1 MSLNSHR
8 RPGVTVNGVRRM
20 RTYHYFWCL
29 HCQRTVRPRLRVNHG
44 LEPYETTRRLLD
56 TLAAALDPTRPRQSG
71 RARWDRPIPE
81 TGPWVTLVEP
91 PRPQPS
97 PIVAPRDT
105 LEGLTEDD
113 RPGPPPAAA
122 SAIEA
127 LPVVIITEYHLTNA
141 THCPIC
147 KDEFEISGEARELPC
162 KHLYHS
168 DCIVPWLS
176 IHNTCPVCRYEIKD
190 DTDPTTDDVVFRD
203 IGFGADDLA
212 NGLTWLRT
220 QFLSSRPF
228 RAFSHWTQR
237 YIDFLDSRFNTNTFT
252 RECRIYCQSLI
263 YYMFMLRWDFWELV
277 PASPSSKA
285 GTKGANVITTTA
297 YDLRHQLR
305 LRVPSPTRNYNKV
318 GARNYN
324 KVGDWMTKL
333 GKGNYD
339 EMHILKECPPPL
351 WELLKG
357 DLRLTIILTS

>member
-29 HCQRTVRPRLRVNHG
+29 HCQRTV
-44 LEPYETTRRLLD
+44 RLLD

-105 LEGLTEDD
+105 VSNDD
-113 RPGPPPAAA
+113 LDAA

-252 RECRIYCQSLI
+252 RESSS
-263 YYMFMLRWDFWELV
+263 WW
-277 PASPSSKA
+277 PSWF
-285 GTKGANVITTTA
+285 I
-297 YDLRHQLR
+297 
-305 LRVPSPTRNYNKV
+305 
-318 GARNYN
+318 
-324 KVGDWMTKL
+324 
-333 GKGNYD
+333 
-339 EMHILKECPPPL
+339 
-351 WELLKG
+351 
-357 DLRLTIILTS
+357 

>member
-8 RPGVTVNGVRRM
+8 RPGVTVNGVQRM
-20 RTYHYFWCL
+20 RTYHFFWCL
-29 HCQRTVRPRLRVNHG
+29 HCQRTVRFSNSNVLEPYCHYCFRQLNDELDVSRPRLRVNHG

-56 TLAAALDPTRPRQSG
+56 TLAAALDPSARPRQSG
-71 RARWDRPIPE
+71 RARRDQPVPE

-91 PRPQPS
+91 PRPHPS
-97 PIVAPRDT
+97 PIVAPRNTVSNAD
-105 LEGLTEDD
+105 LDGLTEDD
-113 RPGPPPAAA
+113 SPGPPPAAA

-190 DTDPTTDDVVFRD
+190 DTDPTTDDVAFRD

-220 QFLSSRPF
+220 RFLSSRPF
-228 RAFSHWTQR
+228 RAVSHWTQR
-237 YIDFLDSRFNTNTFT
+237 YIDFLDSRYNTNNFT
-252 RECRIYCQSLI
+252 SECRIYCQSLI
-263 YYMFMLRWDFWELV
+263 YYMFMVFTYIYTYSYIHV
-277 PASPSSKA
+277 
-285 GTKGANVITTTA
+285 
-297 YDLRHQLR
+297 
-305 LRVPSPTRNYNKV
+305 
-318 GARNYN
+318 
-324 KVGDWMTKL
+324 
-333 GKGNYD
+333 
-339 EMHILKECPPPL
+339 
-351 WELLKG
+351 LL
-357 DLRLTIILTS
+357 TFTSDY